1 MRSFELEMLEI
12 WPIYWSIRA
21 ICMRVC
27 VINKLSVVR
36 ACVLRRVVIISFA
49 DGKTLCFFWSKKDVN
64 QISSALKHQHQ
75 A

>member
-36 ACVLRRVVIISFA
+36 ACVLRRVVFVSVLL
-49 DGKTLCFFWSKKDVN
+49 GKLYAFFGLKKT
-64 QISSALKHQHQ
+64 
-75 A
+75 

>member
-36 ACVLRRVVIISFA
+36 ACVLRRVVIISFLM
-49 DGKTLCFFWSKKDVN
+49 GKLYAFFGLKKT
-64 QISSALKHQHQ
+64 
-75 A
+75 